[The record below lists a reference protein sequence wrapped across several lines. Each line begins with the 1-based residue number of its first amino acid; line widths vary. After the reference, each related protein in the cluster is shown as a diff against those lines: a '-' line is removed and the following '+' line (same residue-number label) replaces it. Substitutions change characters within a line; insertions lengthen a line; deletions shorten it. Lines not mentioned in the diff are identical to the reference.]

1 LISLHTMSP
10 KQLNSMNY
18 GLADFSQES
27 KESVNL

>member
-1 LISLHTMSP
+1 MSP